1 MRVGVL
7 VGNLNVKAGG
17 SHTYAMQILNYL
29 EKNKFPNIEF
39 SFICSGDQFDFLN
52 ERFHGSVVAF
62 NKPSRFKI
70 QRYLGYLFSAI
81 NIFFSKKRLTRERVL
96 NLKLLRALE
105 NSSLDIVWSIE
116 PMAFPLDVPYVTT
129 VWDLEHKRQP
139 FFPEVS
145 SYGEWERRESGYS
158 KVLSRATF
166 VITGTFIGKEQ
177 IEKFYGVNSERIIV
191 APFPLIPISI
201 NEVPTRD
208 TNLIFY
214 PAQFWPHKNH
224 VNLILGFKLA
234 TQVEPSLRLV
244 LVGSDKGNEEKIRG
258 LVSELKLEKNVEFW
272 GTVTSEVLESL
283 YRTASLMIYPS
294 LFGPDNLPPLEAI
307 SFKCPVAV
315 ADQPGSREQLLGG
328 VPVFDATDEKEIG
341 KTVLARRNFEIS
353 DKYYQEMLGKRDSR
367 LFFDEILG
375 NLQRFERIARNFNR

>member
-294 LFGPDNLPPLEAI
+294 LFGPDNLPPLEALAHGCKVTVSDI
-307 SFKCPVAV
+307 
-315 ADQPGSREQLLGG
+315 PGSREQFGAFATYFDLDSHFHRSYFLHRFHRLKSLNLFYSQKFILL
-328 VPVFDATDEKEIG
+328 
-341 KTVLARRNFEIS
+341 R
-353 DKYYQEMLGKRDSR
+353 
-367 LFFDEILG
+367 
-375 NLQRFERIARNFNR
+375 

>member
-52 ERFHGSVVAF
+52 ERFHGSVAAF
-62 NKPSRFKI
+62 DNPSRVKI

-96 NLKLLRALE
+96 NLKLITVVE
-105 NSSLDIVWSIE
+105 NSSLDLVWSIE
-116 PMAFPLDVPYVTT
+116 PMAFPLDIPYVTT
-129 VWDLEHKRQP
+129 VWDLEHRRQP

-191 APFPLIPISI
+191 APFPL
-201 NEVPTRD
+201 
-208 TNLIFY
+208 
-214 PAQFWPHKNH
+214 
-224 VNLILGFKLA
+224 
-234 TQVEPSLRLV
+234 
-244 LVGSDKGNEEKIRG
+244 
-258 LVSELKLEKNVEFW
+258 
-272 GTVTSEVLESL
+272 
-283 YRTASLMIYPS
+283 
-294 LFGPDNLPPLEAI
+294 
-307 SFKCPVAV
+307 
-315 ADQPGSREQLLGG
+315 
-328 VPVFDATDEKEIG
+328 
-341 KTVLARRNFEIS
+341 
-353 DKYYQEMLGKRDSR
+353 
-367 LFFDEILG
+367 
-375 NLQRFERIARNFNR
+375 